1 MHIAHRHAYRISYI
15 YIYIYMYIWVCPGNH
30 PARRVSKTLLRSYT
44 FRIRSP
50 HKMKDFAGK
59 LYVPIRSVQPSR
71 DSCVVS
77 RASHS
82 CPNVAI
88 LFPFLYVP
96 LYVPIRSCTFHEL
109 RRIVLHQPW
118 SARPVEI
125 CYRPHRKKQNTIN
138 SYTFL
143 YVPRHPSC
151 ICCKM

>member
-1 MHIAHRHAYRISYI
+1 MEDFSGKLY
-15 YIYIYMYIWVCPGNH
+15 VP
-30 PARRVSKTLLRSYT
+30 
-44 FRIRSP
+44 IRSVQPSRHSCELLYVPVRSVYVP
-50 HKMKDFAGK
+50 HIKDFAGK

-71 DSCVVS
+71 DSCIVS
-77 RASHS
+77 RDSHS

-143 YVPRHPSC
+143 YVPRHASC

>member
-1 MHIAHRHAYRISYI
+1 MESYTFLYVPYNPLDI
-15 YIYIYMYIWVCPGNH
+15 LVNCYTFLYVP
-30 PARRVSKTLLRSYT
+30 YT

-143 YVPRHPSC
+143 YVPRHPSR